1 MTFNQTSKL
10 TLLLANVQMFFK
22 LHYSVVDREV
32 EQLEASIESTQSD
45 EEMGGHHDDIDTH
58 CDMDNHFELDT
69 YNNDILSHEDE
80 RELSQSIERTMCD
93 DKNTMCDDKNT
104 NCDDIDTNC
113 DDIDTNCD
121 DMDTNCEKIDLH
133 HGDIQ
138 TRHSGLQNQSTKED
152 RETVDPDNL
161 NTECKTE
168 TQSKLNSLYNRDS
181 GLPEQEAE
189 SVKNSTGRIQQ
200 FVSFLQIV
208 GNL

>member
-1 MTFNQTSKL
+1 
-10 TLLLANVQMFFK
+10 
-22 LHYSVVDREV
+22 V

-80 RELSQSIERTMCD
+80 RELSQSTERTMCD
-93 DKNTMCDDKNT
+93 DKNTMCDDNNTNCDDKNTNCDDKNT
-104 NCDDIDTNC
+104 NCDDIDTTC
-113 DDIDTNCD
+113 DDMDTTCDDMDTNCD
-121 DMDTNCEKIDLH
+121 DMDTNCEEIDLH

-138 TRHSGLQNQSTKED
+138 TRHSCLQNQSTEED

-168 TQSKLNSLYNRDS
+168 TQSELNSLYNRDS
-181 GLPEQEAE
+181 GLPEPEAE